1 MKIRRYPVAVILT
14 ISGYFLAT
22 LLNVILPQYADIKT
36 KTYRLWILMVNRN
49 DFYRGVV
56 ILLAIGLLIKGLI
69 SRNDPKRRSK
79 YIKDAP
85 LQFALGIG
93 LFLWDFLGTKTQIF
107 VQPFFP
113 GPAQILESFLQEGGF
128 IFNNTLY
135 SLRLYLFGF
144 LLGAAFGIG
153 TGILIGWFP
162 KVYYWVHPVL
172 HITGIIPAVAWMP
185 FALTLIPTAFW
196 AAVFLI
202 VICVWFPVASVT
214 AQGIAGTPKV
224 LLEAARTLGGNTA
237 YQLFHVAI
245 PNALPQIFSG
255 LSTANAFAFTTLV
268 MAEMMGQ
275 PGGLGYYINLA
286 KVWSSYYKVF
296 AAILIMAVLFSL
308 ITELLNQIQN
318 RVLRWQKGL
327 LKTEE

>member
-1 MKIRRYPVAVILT
+1 MKKRRYPFAVGLT
-14 ISGYFLAT
+14 ISGYFLAVI
-22 LLNVILPQYADIKT
+22 LNVLFPQIADVKT
-36 KTYRLWILMVNRN
+36 KTYRLFVLMVDRN
-49 DFYRGVV
+49 DFYRGIL
-56 ILLAIGLLIKGLI
+56 ILLALLLLITGLL
-69 SRNDPKRRSK
+69 SRKDPKRRNQYVK
-79 YIKDAP
+79 NAP

-93 LFLWDFLGTKTQIF
+93 LLLWDILGTKTQIF

-113 GPAQILESFLQEGGF
+113 GPTQILESFLQEGGF
-128 IFNNTLY
+128 IFSNTLY

-224 LLEAARTLGGNTA
+224 LLEAARTLGGSTA
-237 YQLFHVAI
+237 YQLFHVAL
-245 PNALPQIFSG
+245 PNALPQVFAG

-296 AAILIMAVLFSL
+296 AAILIMAILFSL
-308 ITELLNQIQN
+308 ITEVLNRIQS

>member
-1 MKIRRYPVAVILT
+1 MKKRRYPFAVGLT
-14 ISGYFLAT
+14 ISGYFLA
-22 LLNVILPQYADIKT
+22 VILNALFPQIADVKT
-36 KTYRLWILMVNRN
+36 KTYRLFVLMVDRN
-49 DFYRGVV
+49 DFYRGIL
-56 ILLAIGLLIKGLI
+56 ILLALLFLI
-69 SRNDPKRRSK
+69 TGFLSRKDPKRRNQYVK
-79 YIKDAP
+79 NAP

-93 LFLWDFLGTKTQIF
+93 LLLWDILGTKTQIF

-113 GPAQILESFLQEGGF
+113 GPTQILESFLQEGGF
-128 IFNNTLY
+128 IFSNTLY

-224 LLEAARTLGGNTA
+224 LLEAVRTLGGSTA
-237 YQLFHVAI
+237 YQLFHVAL
-245 PNALPQIFSG
+245 PNALPQVFAG

-296 AAILIMAVLFSL
+296 AAILIMAILFSL
-308 ITELLNQIQN
+308 ITEVLNRIQS

>member
-1 MKIRRYPVAVILT
+1 MKKRRYPFAVGLT
-14 ISGYFLAT
+14 ISGYFLA
-22 LLNVILPQYADIKT
+22 VILNALFPQIADVKT
-36 KTYRLWILMVNRN
+36 KTYRLFVLMVDRN
-49 DFYRGVV
+49 DFYRGIL
-56 ILLAIGLLIKGLI
+56 ILLALLFLITGLL
-69 SRNDPKRRSK
+69 SRKDPKRRNQYVK
-79 YIKDAP
+79 NAP

-93 LFLWDFLGTKTQIF
+93 LLLWDILGTKTQIF

-113 GPAQILESFLQEGGF
+113 GPTQILESFLQEGGF
-128 IFNNTLY
+128 IFSNTLY

-224 LLEAARTLGGNTA
+224 LLEAARTLGGSTA
-237 YQLFHVAI
+237 YQLFHVAL
-245 PNALPQIFSG
+245 PNALPQVFAG

-296 AAILIMAVLFSL
+296 AAILIMAILFSL
-308 ITELLNQIQN
+308 ITEVLNRIQS

>member
-1 MKIRRYPVAVILT
+1 MKKRRYPFAVGLT
-14 ISGYFLAT
+14 ISGYFLA
-22 LLNVILPQYADIKT
+22 VILNALFPQIADVKT
-36 KTYRLWILMVNRN
+36 KTYRLFVLMVDRN
-49 DFYRGVV
+49 DFYRGIL
-56 ILLAIGLLIKGLI
+56 ILLALLFLI
-69 SRNDPKRRSK
+69 TGFLSRKDPKRRNQYVK
-79 YIKDAP
+79 NAP

-93 LFLWDFLGTKTQIF
+93 LLLWDILGTKTQIF

-113 GPAQILESFLQEGGF
+113 GPTQILESFLQEGGF
-128 IFNNTLY
+128 IFSNTLY

-224 LLEAARTLGGNTA
+224 LLEAARTLGGSTA
-237 YQLFHVAI
+237 YQLFHVAL
-245 PNALPQIFSG
+245 PNALPQVFAG

-296 AAILIMAVLFSL
+296 AAILIMAILFSL
-308 ITELLNQIQN
+308 ITEVLNRIQS

>member
-1 MKIRRYPVAVILT
+1 MKKRRYPFAVGLT
-14 ISGYFLAT
+14 ISGYFLA
-22 LLNVILPQYADIKT
+22 VILNALFPQIADVKT
-36 KTYRLWILMVNRN
+36 KTYRLFVLMVDRN
-49 DFYRGVV
+49 DFYRGIL
-56 ILLAIGLLIKGLI
+56 ILLALLLLITGLL
-69 SRNDPKRRSK
+69 SRKDPKRRNQYVK
-79 YIKDAP
+79 NAP

-93 LFLWDFLGTKTQIF
+93 LLLWDILGTKTQIF

-113 GPAQILESFLQEGGF
+113 GPTQILESFLQEGGF
-128 IFNNTLY
+128 IFSNTLY

-224 LLEAARTLGGNTA
+224 LLEAARTLGGSTA
-237 YQLFHVAI
+237 YQLFHVAL
-245 PNALPQIFSG
+245 PNALPQVFAG

-296 AAILIMAVLFSL
+296 AAILIMAILFSL
-308 ITELLNQIQN
+308 ITEVLNRIQS

>member
-1 MKIRRYPVAVILT
+1 MKKRRYPFAVGLT
-14 ISGYFLAT
+14 ISGYFLA
-22 LLNVILPQYADIKT
+22 VILNALFPQIADVKT
-36 KTYRLWILMVNRN
+36 KTYRLFVLMVDRN
-49 DFYRGVV
+49 DFYRGIL
-56 ILLAIGLLIKGLI
+56 ILLALLFLITGLL
-69 SRNDPKRRSK
+69 SRKDPKRRNQYVK
-79 YIKDAP
+79 NAP

-93 LFLWDFLGTKTQIF
+93 LLLWDILGTKTQIF

-113 GPAQILESFLQEGGF
+113 GPTQILESFLQEGGF
-128 IFNNTLY
+128 IFSNTLY

-224 LLEAARTLGGNTA
+224 LLEAVRTLGGSTA
-237 YQLFHVAI
+237 YQLFHVAL
-245 PNALPQIFSG
+245 PNALPQVFAG

-296 AAILIMAVLFSL
+296 AAILIMAILFSL
-308 ITELLNQIQN
+308 ITEVLNRIQS